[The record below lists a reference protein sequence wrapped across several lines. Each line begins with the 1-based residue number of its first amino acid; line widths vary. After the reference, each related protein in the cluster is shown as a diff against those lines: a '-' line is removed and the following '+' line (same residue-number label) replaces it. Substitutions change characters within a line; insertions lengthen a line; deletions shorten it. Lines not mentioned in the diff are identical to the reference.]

1 MSDSS
6 INLEEKL
13 SRVAEHWR
21 PKIIC
26 ELNDYEVKVA
36 KFKGDFVWHQHDDT
50 DELFLCLQ
58 GELLIE
64 LRDGGLSVIRCSWTL
79 VTFSLERVLAGLQL
93 CCVAWIRP
101 LPSFQ
106 RPNIA
111 GEPQFPSH
119 TNKCLA
125 GR

>member
-1 MSDSS
+1 VSDSS

-64 LRDGGLSVIRCSWTL
+64 LRDGSPTGLARPRSPGSCHFNI
-79 VTFSLERVLAGLQL
+79 GLQEW
-93 CCVAWIRP
+93 VR
-101 LPSFQ
+101 
-106 RPNIA
+106 
-111 GEPQFPSH
+111 
-119 TNKCLA
+119 
-125 GR
+125 